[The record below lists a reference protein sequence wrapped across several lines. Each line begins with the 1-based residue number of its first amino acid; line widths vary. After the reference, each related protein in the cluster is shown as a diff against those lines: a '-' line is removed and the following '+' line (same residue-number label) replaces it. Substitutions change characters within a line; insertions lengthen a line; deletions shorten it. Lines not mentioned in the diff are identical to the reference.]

1 MSLKL
6 EIDSMIIYA
15 SKSKSKLLALVKGW
29 MKMADEILRYSELT
43 DNEVQFYGNSGYLP
57 LPGLISATAAAAL
70 ADEVLHVMA
79 ALGLSREQ
87 LCAASTSKDKLRQSR
102 QYLAGSKLERLI
114 HSEALLAI
122 AAKLMGGPSTLY
134 MPFTAVK
141 SGGGGGRFH
150 FHQDNQYTRF
160 DGPGINIWFALMEM
174 KPENGCLQMAPA
186 SHLMGTLDSVESED
200 LDGHRTVA
208 IEPEDFLP
216 LRMMP
221 GDAVA
226 FSRLTLHGSGA
237 NSSDEPRLGYAVQFH
252 RNDVRAARDG
262 VDIGLLKDSPR
273 YDIEPVHA
281 ILPANE

>member
-1 MSLKL
+1 M
-6 EIDSMIIYA
+6 
-15 SKSKSKLLALVKGW
+15 
-29 MKMADEILRYSELT
+29 MANEILRYSKLT
-43 DNEVQFYGNSGYLP
+43 DNEVQFYCNTGYLS
-57 LPGLISATAAAAL
+57 LPGLISQGDAATL
-70 ADEVLHVMA
+70 AEEVVGVMA
-79 ALGLSREQ
+79 ALGISQEQ
-87 LCAASTSKDKLRQSR
+87 LCRASTSKDKLRQSR
-102 QYLAGSKLERLI
+102 QYLAGSELERLI
-114 HSEALLAI
+114 HSEGLLAI
-122 AAKLMGGPSTLY
+122 AARLMGGPSTLY

-174 KPENGCLQMAPA
+174 NPENGCLQMAPA
-186 SHLMGTLDSVESED
+186 SHLSGTLESVESED
-200 LDGHRTVA
+200 KDGHRTVA

-252 RNDVRAARDG
+252 RDDVRATRDG
-262 VDIGLLKDSPR
+262 VDIGLLKENPR
-273 YDIEPVHA
+273 YELKPVDA
-281 ILPANE
+281 ISPENE